1 MIEAA
6 GLLYLAALVGYGAT
20 TTLYAASLTLDRRP
34 LAAWAFGVLA
44 AAAGAHLA
52 TVGLHLAETGRPPLG
67 VAVADT
73 AAGGWDHPMATLA
86 WLFAAVTVGAGA
98 ARPSVRVL
106 GAFIAPVALGL
117 ALGALLIGDGTAA
130 GFLPSALQSAWLP
143 VHTTANYASLALF
156 ALAFGSGVVYLVQ
169 HGRLKRKALPL
180 PAEGTVR
187 LPSLEVLDTVNRRGF
202 ALGLAFL
209 TLGILS
215 GTFWAVGGAA
225 EGIDLRPKVVVTLGL
240 WLLYA
245 LAWQARSLLGWGGRK
260 AAWIAIVGF
269 AGLLVSVTFVAHG

>member
-1 MIEAA
+1 MIHTA
-6 GLLYLAALVGYGAT
+6 GLLYLLALVGYSAVT
-20 TTLYAASLTLDRRP
+20 VLYAAGLTLQRKE
-34 LAAWAFGVLA
+34 LAGWAFGLLA
-44 AAAGAHLA
+44 AAAAAHLG
-52 TVGLHLAETGRPPLG
+52 TIGLHLVETGRPPLG
-67 VAVADT
+67 AVVAD
-73 AAGGWDHPMATLA
+73 ASIGGWDNPMATMA
-86 WLFAAVTVGAGA
+86 WLLAAVTVGVGA
-98 ARPSVRVL
+98 ARPAVRVV

-117 ALGALLIGDGTAA
+117 ALGGLLVGSSAA
-130 GFLPSALQSAWLP
+130 AAFLPSALTSAWLP
-143 VHTTANYASLALF
+143 VHTLANYASLALF

-169 HGRLKRKALPL
+169 HGRLKRRAIPLAAGGAL
-180 PAEGTVR
+180 R
-187 LPSLEVLDTVNRRGF
+187 LPSLEVLDRVNHRGF

-225 EGIDLRPKVVVTLGL
+225 EGVDLRPKVVVTLGL

-269 AGLLVSVTFVAHG
+269 AGLLVSVAFVAHG